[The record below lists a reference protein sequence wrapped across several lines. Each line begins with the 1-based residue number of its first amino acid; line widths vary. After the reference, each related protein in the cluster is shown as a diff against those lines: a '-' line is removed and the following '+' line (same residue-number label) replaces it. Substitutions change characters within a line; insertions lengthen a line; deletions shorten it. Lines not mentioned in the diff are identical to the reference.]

1 MQQDQ
6 DPVPGDPG
14 LLDLLPEVAPRI
26 EEFPEECLDCVLP
39 TQFAP
44 TRKLGALL
52 PHGVLIEWREGTLN
66 VPLVQRP
73 IGGEYRIRELVH
85 GTILIDR

>member
-1 MQQDQ
+1 VQQDQ
-6 DPVPGDPG
+6 NPVPADPG
-14 LLDLLPEVAPRI
+14 LLDLLAEVAPRI
-26 EEFPEECLDCVLP
+26 EELPEECLDCVLP

-44 TRKLGALL
+44 TRKLGALS
-52 PHGVLIEWREGTLN
+52 PYGVLVEWRQGTFD

-73 IGGEYRIRELVH
+73 IGGDDRIGELVH